1 MNDTIQIRSWAT
13 TNTTKYK
20 GISRF
25 QKFICKTFSI
35 PLPVEKCFFEAV
47 VSFSNPEKVRKN
59 DVLLIPNGN
68 GCWMVIS
75 NEYYPFFVISSL
87 DALAEDPKY
96 AGDTCVIASAFA
108 ERESV

>member
-1 MNDTIQIRSWAT
+1 MNDIIQIRSWAT
-13 TNTTKYK
+13 TNITKYK

-47 VSFSNPEKVRKN
+47 VSFSNPEKVRVN

-68 GCWMVIS
+68 GCWIVIS
-75 NEYYPFFVISSL
+75 DTYYPFFVISSL
-87 DALAEDPKY
+87 DPLATDPKY
-96 AGDTCVIASAFA
+96 AGDTAIIASAFA
-108 ERESV
+108 KKQSV